1 MLVVVDSVLVVRSLL
16 IKVKLF
22 LSKQVLVRIKHK
34 EVIVLTLAV
43 KVEIILIAAR
53 ILVQT
58 PVVLVVDFISM
69 LNSSKQM
76 AV

>member
-58 PVVLVVDFISM
+58 PVVLVVDLISM